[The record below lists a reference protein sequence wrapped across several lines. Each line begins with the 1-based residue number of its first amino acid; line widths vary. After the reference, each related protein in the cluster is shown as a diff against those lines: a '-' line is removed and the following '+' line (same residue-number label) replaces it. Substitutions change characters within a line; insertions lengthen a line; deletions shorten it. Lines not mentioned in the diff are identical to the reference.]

1 MHQST
6 LTKVML
12 PLFGVSLLLLTVGV
26 FAAWKVHQQQ
36 VGVADLVAKDV
47 RAMALIH
54 DLYIQMRE
62 ARFLLNQYL
71 RFSEESHLAGI
82 QRLKD
87 KTEMLLKQSQE
98 LAHDPEQRTRLAKV
112 EEGYR
117 EFDRQLQAAL
127 ELPKDARFVELQQ
140 LADERINQLV
150 LDPANACVELDERV
164 VERANES
171 NRDNARTVRNGLLL
185 LGVCGSLAGVLGG
198 LALARGLRRSLLEL
212 HVSVSGTVDKLET
225 VVGPFETSD
234 FNSPV
239 TLHEGLQ
246 ELRRR
251 VEHVVAQLHER
262 ERELLHNEQLAAMG
276 RLAAALAHE
285 MRNPLTPIKMLV
297 QMAQGREDGG
307 GLNPRELEIISSEI
321 SRLEYSI
328 QSFMDF
334 AKPPVLERRRTDL
347 LESISGAVALVMGR
361 CHSQEIELTT
371 DFPDKSCEFD
381 HDPTQIKQVIL
392 NLLLNALDA
401 LQPQGHLRVS
411 VRERFTAPSNP
422 GEPRTLAGILIGVV
436 DDGPGIP
443 AESLEKIF
451 EPFATTKESGT
462 GLGLAICRRIVEA
475 HDGSITVKNAAGAGA
490 EFSIWLP
497 QRAAMTS

>member
-36 VGVADLVAKDV
+36 VGVSDLVVKDV
-47 RAMALIH
+47 RSMALIH
-54 DLYIQMRE
+54 ELYIQMRE
-62 ARFLLNQYL
+62 VRHLLNQYL
-71 RFSEESHLAGI
+71 RFKEDSHLEGI
-82 QRLKD
+82 QRLRD
-87 KTEMLLKQSQE
+87 RTERLLKETQE
-98 LAHDPEQRTRLAKV
+98 LAHDPEQQTKLAKV

-117 EFDRQLQAAL
+117 EFERQLRVAL
-127 ELPKDARFVELQQ
+127 GLPEAERFDKLQQ
-140 LADERINQLV
+140 LADVSIKQLV
-150 LDPANACVELDERV
+150 LDPANACVEFDEHV
-164 VERANES
+164 VEHANEGS
-171 NRDNARTVRNGLLL
+171 RSNARTVTHGLLL
-185 LGVCGSLAGVLGG
+185 LGICGSAAGVLGG

-212 HVSVSGTVDKLET
+212 HVSVTGTVDKLET
-225 VVGPFETSD
+225 VVGPFETTD
-234 FNSPV
+234 FDSPA
-239 TLHEGLQ
+239 TLQEGLQ

-297 QMAQGREDGG
+297 QMAQKRGDGS

-321 SRLEYSI
+321 SRLERSI

-334 AKPPVLERRRTDL
+334 ARPPVLERRRTDL
-347 LESISGAVALVMGR
+347 LETISGAVALVMAR
-361 CHSQEIELTT
+361 CRSQEIELTT
-371 DFPDKSCEFD
+371 DFPAHACEFD

-411 VRERFTAPSNP
+411 VRERFTAPSSS
-422 GEPRTLAGILIGVV
+422 GEPRTLAGILIGVS
-436 DDGPGIP
+436 DNGPGIP
-443 AESLEKIF
+443 PESLEKIF

-475 HDGSITVKNAAGAGA
+475 HDGTISVKDAADGGA

-497 QRAAMTS
+497 HHAATAV

>member
-6 LTKVML
+6 LTKVMF
-12 PLFGVSLLLLTVGV
+12 PLFGVSLLLLAVGV
-26 FAAWKVHQQQ
+26 FAASKVHQQQ
-36 VGVADLVAKDV
+36 VGVADLVTKDV
-47 RAMALIH
+47 RSMALIH

-71 RFSEESHLAGI
+71 RFSDDSHLAGI

-87 KTEMLLKQSQE
+87 KTESLLKQSQE
-98 LAHDPEQRTRLAKV
+98 LAHEPEQRMRLAKV

-127 ELPKDARFVELQQ
+127 ALPQNARFVELQQ

-171 NRDNARTVRNGLLL
+171 NRNNARTVTNGLLL

-212 HVSVSGTVDKLET
+212 HVSVSGTVNKLET

-234 FNSPV
+234 FNSPA
-239 TLHEGLQ
+239 TLQDGMQ

-251 VEHVVAQLHER
+251 VEHVVEQLHER

-297 QMAQGREDGG
+297 QMAQGRDDGS
-307 GLNPRELEIISSEI
+307 GLEPRELEIISSEI
-321 SRLEYSI
+321 SRLEHSI
-328 QSFMDF
+328 QTFMDF
-334 AKPPVLERRRTDL
+334 ARPPVLERRRTNL
-347 LESISGAVALVMGR
+347 LDSISGAVTLVMGR
-361 CHSQEIELTT
+361 CRSQQIELTT
-371 DFPDKSCEFD
+371 DFPATSCEFD

-411 VRERFTAPSNP
+411 VRERFTDPS
-422 GEPRTLAGILIGVV
+422 GSDSRKLAGILIDVV
-436 DDGPGIP
+436 DNGPGIP
-443 AESLEKIF
+443 PESLEKIF

-475 HDGSITVKNAAGAGA
+475 HDGSITVTNVAGTGAA
-490 EFSIWLP
+490 FSIWLP
-497 QRAAMTS
+497 QRAAITI